1 MLPYTRLT
9 LVSLFIAHVVLAS
22 AAAQVQAQEQ
32 ATNEPKEQA
41 TYTAPVSAFSILPEY
56 TSTTLS
62 PNGNKIAYVQ
72 NFSSPEEIAVLRTF
86 NTKTNEVKLL
96 LSSDNKK
103 VKINW
108 FKWANNDVLIVSASY
123 ESRRRSL
130 LYYQTRMYSVDTTDD
145 KPELKI
151 MLRQRASSSIKIGG
165 YVSQYQDRVIDF
177 LPNDPDH
184 VLVEVD
190 FDVPQEPSV
199 YKVNVYTAR
208 KSRIEKGKRNIRNWY
223 TDQQHQVRI
232 GRARNYDTGK
242 ITYYHRLTEDSD
254 FSELLSYTS
263 FEDKPISV
271 RGFGLDPNI
280 LYISQ
285 YKGDKLALYK
295 MNISTKETT
304 LMLAHDD
311 YDVGGNLIYSTITK
325 EAIGVVDAHSPFG
338 KYYFADIDYNF
349 HRALDNALPDTDNFI
364 TSFSE
369 DESVYILYTE
379 SDSSAGQYLL
389 GNRKNNTLD
398 YLFSAYP
405 ELDFIDLP
413 EHESMQYTT
422 RDGLEIEAIVT
433 LPKFGKAPYP
443 TVIHPHG
450 GPGARDYE
458 GFDPWVS
465 YMSSKGYAV
474 VRPNFRGSTGYGYEF
489 AQAQMQGWG
498 LEMQDDISDATTHLI
513 KEGII
518 DPTKVC
524 IFGASYGGYAAFM
537 ATTKTPDLYTC
548 AVSFAGVSDLR
559 DLASSQKRYL
569 GGDLVAEKQLG
580 DDRDDLL
587 LRSPITHVKNIKTP
601 LLIMHGTEDRSVS
614 VKQSRDF
621 VDELKDENKTHKY
634 VEFEYGDH
642 YLSIAQNRRV
652 FFEELDAFF
661 TQHLGTISP

>member
-1 MLPYTRLT
+1 M
-9 LVSLFIAHVVLAS
+9 
-22 AAAQVQAQEQ
+22 
-32 ATNEPKEQA
+32 
-41 TYTAPVSAFSILPEY
+41 
-56 TSTTLS
+56 
-62 PNGNKIAYVQ
+62 
-72 NFSSPEEIAVLRTF
+72 
-86 NTKTNEVKLL
+86 KLL